1 MLSMVHPF
9 ILAAV
14 VFLLP
19 YYFLMLR
26 QYSSRI
32 NLRSVSLLAFLL
44 GICYAT
50 GALPSSFLSS
60 TAWLGFVALG
70 IVVLPLIF
78 ILSFILM
85 RRNTAQTQ
93 QDQVEQGK

>member
-19 YYFLMLR
+19 YYFLILCK
-26 QYSSRI
+26 YSSRI
-32 NLRSVSLLAFLL
+32 NLRSVSLLALLL

-50 GALPSSFLSS
+50 GALPSGFSS
-60 TAWLGFVALG
+60 NTTWLGFVAMG

-78 ILSFILM
+78 ILSFILV
-85 RRNTAQTQ
+85 RRNVAQAQ
-93 QDQVEQGK
+93 QVK

>member
-1 MLSMVHPF
+1 MSSMVHPF
-9 ILAAV
+9 ILAVV

-19 YYFLMLR
+19 YYFLVLR
-26 QYSSRI
+26 KYSNRI

-50 GALPSSFLSS
+50 GALPSSFSS
-60 TAWLGFVALG
+60 NNAWLGFVVMG

-78 ILSFILM
+78 ILSFIFV
-85 RRNTAQTQ
+85 RRNVAQAQ
-93 QDQVEQGK
+93 QGQVEQGN